1 MNFKL
6 FERVVLMESL
16 PEDGLWAGD
25 VGTVVHHCPTPRGQ
39 PDGYEVEFFSASGE
53 TVAVVSLPETSLRL
67 PTPQDRLAVREA
79 VS

>member
-16 PEDGLWAGD
+16 PEEGLWVGD
-25 VGTVVHHCPTPRGQ
+25 VGTVVHHYPTPQGQ
-39 PDGYEVEFFSASGE
+39 PDGYEVEFFSVSGE